1 MDVGWAMTESPQ
13 TAEVGSRE
21 TDMVIQDGL
30 SGSGEMTQQLK
41 PLATLPEDPGLVPNT
56 PHGNLQQ
63 SEIPVPGI

>member
-1 MDVGWAMTESPQ
+1 
-13 TAEVGSRE
+13 
-21 TDMVIQDGL
+21 MVIQDGL